1 MKKNGSI
8 FIQRGEAA
16 RTRALATLTG
26 RGGERERWV
35 VGCFGFVVGT
45 VASVYLRVY
54 CLCLAFNLT
63 MPKTYADDCAP
74 SGDLQLSTL
83 LALSVR
89 RTDPPPLAFCL
100 SVCLFVLPVVCARV
114 LVILRLTFSLNPKPP
129 PTPLHTPLSICC
141 HVCHARP

>member
-16 RTRALATLTG
+16 RTRALATLKE
-26 RGGERERWV
+26 GGGVRERWV
-35 VGCFGFVVGT
+35 VGCFGSVVGT

-63 MPKTYADDCAP
+63 MPKTYDCAP

-100 SVCLFVLPVVCARV
+100 SVCLPVCVVCCLCAR
-114 LVILRLTFSLNPKPP
+114 FSNFE
-129 PTPLHTPLSICC
+129 
-141 HVCHARP
+141 AYF

>member
-1 MKKNGSI
+1 MKMKKNGRI
-8 FIQRGEAA
+8 FIKRGEAA
-16 RTRALATLTG
+16 RTRALATLK
-26 RGGERERWV
+26 GGGGDRERWV
-35 VGCFGFVVGT
+35 VGCFGSVVGT

-63 MPKTYADDCAP
+63 MPKTFDCAP

-100 SVCLFVLPVVCARV
+100 SVCLPVCVVCCLCAR
-114 LVILRLTFSLNPKPP
+114 FSNFE
-129 PTPLHTPLSICC
+129 
-141 HVCHARP
+141 AYF